1 MPPRLNKRTTGL
13 SSSDEMGDSQGLDAF
28 LNAKD
33 ISEEN
38 QFVTKGDH
46 KMEHYAHPNDI
57 YSNMNMYD
65 EYGYDFEE
73 EEEDEVDEYNFE
85 VDFSKPKVTEQKK
98 PDPGF
103 SEYELRKQKLEQKRE
118 AKRIEEEE
126 QAKREKE
133 ARERYEAQLKREQ
146 DEFLASIEEKAKKQ
160 KERIAAN

>member
-1 MPPRLNKRTTGL
+1 
-13 SSSDEMGDSQGLDAF
+13 
-28 LNAKD
+28 
-33 ISEEN
+33 
-38 QFVTKGDH
+38 
-46 KMEHYAHPNDI
+46 
-57 YSNMNMYD
+57 MYD

-146 DEFLASIEEKAKKQ
+146 EAMYQLNTLYPDAIREAAEKRDGPIVSDAINDFVEQ
-160 KERIAAN
+160 QMRSMNLIFDI